1 MRLKL
6 FSGFAVNG
14 YFLYTDDMEIEE
26 LQQKIDA
33 LNKKKQG
40 FDRNRSICAFVIAV
54 IIYYMYQSH
63 KSGDSTWWFWLIMC
77 AIIVIAAA
85 ILVYDSFQIKSIKG
99 ELDPYLSE
107 ISQLNADLEDS
118 ASDDDDNDDDETDE
132 NSDDDDSSV

>member
-1 MRLKL
+1 
-6 FSGFAVNG
+6 
-14 YFLYTDDMEIEE
+14 MENKELQEKIEE
-26 LQQKIDA
+26 LK
-33 LNKKKQG
+33 KKKQG
-40 FDRNRSICAFVIAV
+40 YDRNRTICAFVIAV
-54 IIYYMYQSH
+54 IIYYLYQSH

-99 ELDPYLSE
+99 ELDPYLSK

-118 ASDDDDNDDDETDE
+118 ASDDDDNDDETDE